1 MRRWGW
7 VCVLGLM
14 LAACKEDKAPEAP
27 DAGPVETGPSA
38 LTEQEPNERPD
49 QALDLTRNSTVS
61 AELTAQPNKA
71 DEDWYRL
78 APSSPRIVEV
88 TVSGLPGGDITFEV
102 YDRDRNRLV
111 GVNSEGAGKPERFP
125 NLYVDGERF
134 IRVVPARKGVGG
146 AYTLDVRMR
155 VPEDGEERE
164 PNDRAVDAVN
174 LPLGQTVTAFLGHA
188 GDEDWYRIELPDPT
202 QAMSGEGAAPSGN
215 GDGSAPSAPQGLGAP
230 GANGSPE
237 DGTGGFPGPQQGA
250 GGPDSQHGLGNTG
263 AGNFNGQPAMGNT
276 GTGSPDGQQG
286 MGRTGPGSLSGSHG
300 LGSAGAGSLNGQ
312 QGAGTTGV
320 GGPDSQHGLG
330 NTGAGSLAGQGDPG
344 EWREGMDGQEGRSPS
359 GEGAAVFGRE
369 EAPPSPTVE
378 GTFAGSE
385 PPPTGGEVVGA
396 AIARALALDAGTPP
410 VPPEPPSVALKIEL
424 TGVDGVR
431 PELSVLSAA
440 EAPLFS
446 LRGKEGETLSLRNI
460 GVRANDRVVYV
471 VVKTSWVGTGKDAR
485 RTFNATMPY
494 TLTVSQE
501 EAGASAELEPNDELH
516 KATPVTAGGY
526 REGFLAPRG
535 DVDHFVLK
543 TSEPVLAKVELAGVE
558 RLDLVLSMVEP
569 PEEDAGKEKVLLR
582 ANDGAIK
589 EPERLNNVACNGA
602 CYFRVEGA
610 SRKVDG
616 KWVKDFENAEQP
628 YRITITTVPDN
639 GSEEREPNNS
649 VDRAQD
655 LTLGQ
660 PVRGTVYPVK
670 DTDYFRLDLSDRPV
684 RTPIRATLLGILKVD
699 VGLYLHRV
707 QPDGKLSLVQT
718 ADRAKGDQAESIR
731 YSAEPGVYVFEV
743 RDARNRESNFQDSYQ
758 LTVEE
763 SE

>member
-14 LAACKEDKAPEAP
+14 LAACKEDKAAEAP

-38 LTEQEPNERPD
+38 LTEQEPNDRPD

-78 APSSPRIVEV
+78 APASPRIVEV
-88 TVSGLPGGDITFEV
+88 SVSGLPGGDITFEV

-111 GVNSEGAGKPERFP
+111 GVNSEGEGKPERFP

-164 PNDRAVDAVN
+164 PNDRAVDAVD
-174 LPLGQTVTAFLGHA
+174 LPLGQTVSAYLGHA
-188 GDEDWYRIELPDPT
+188 GDEDWYRIELPDP
-202 QAMSGEGAAPSGN
+202 APPPSEGGGASGGGGASPSVPQDMG
-215 GDGSAPSAPQGLGAP
+215 GSEDSAPGRDGAGPGTPQGLG
-230 GANGSPE
+230 
-237 DGTGGFPGPQQGA
+237 GTGRGELEPGQTESGGLGAQQGLDGIGA
-250 GGPDSQHGLGNTG
+250 GGPVAQPGQGGGGSGLIAQHGNSAESPDLDDEAPYGAAARRSQEGNT
-263 AGNFNGQPAMGNT
+263 
-276 GTGSPDGQQG
+276 
-286 MGRTGPGSLSGSHG
+286 H
-300 LGSAGAGSLNGQ
+300 
-312 QGAGTTGV
+312 
-320 GGPDSQHGLG
+320 
-330 NTGAGSLAGQGDPG
+330 GQGD
-344 EWREGMDGQEGRSPS
+344 EDT
-359 GEGAAVFGRE
+359 
-369 EAPPSPTVE
+369 PSPTLE

-385 PPPTGGEVVGA
+385 PPPVGSAAVGA
-396 AIARALALDAGTPP
+396 AIARALGASPP

-440 EAPLFS
+440 EAPLFTV
-446 LRGKEGETLSLRNI
+446 RGKEGETLSLRNI

-471 VVKTSWVGTGKDAR
+471 VVKTSWAGTGKDAR

-516 KATPVTAGGY
+516 KATPLTAGGY
-526 REGFLAPRG
+526 RQGFLAPKG
-535 DVDHFVLK
+535 DVDYFVLK
-543 TSEPVLAKVELAGVE
+543 TSEPVLAKVELSGVE

-569 PEEDAGKEKVLLR
+569 PQDDAGKETVLLR
-582 ANDGAIK
+582 ANDGGLK

-628 YRITITTVPDN
+628 YRINITTVPDN
-639 GSEEREPNNS
+639 GSEEREPNNTP
-649 VDRAQD
+649 DRAQA

-670 DTDYFRLDLSDRPV
+670 DTDFFRLDLSDRPV

-718 ADRAKGDQAESIR
+718 ADRAKGDQPESIR